1 MTKWVWGLTAL
12 LATSSFAKP
21 VEVDL
26 SAERAAYEAK
36 ARPRNVGL
44 TLLGV
49 SLASYA
55 GCGISSWYASSART
69 QLLLQQVPVD
79 LAHRQDLIARGTTS
93 TALAAAMVGV
103 GIVLS
108 AVAIYFLAVS
118 F

>member
-1 MTKWVWGLTAL
+1 MTKSAAGLTAL

-26 SAERAAYEAK
+26 SSERAAYEAK
-36 ARPRNVGL
+36 ARPRNIGL
-44 TLLGV
+44 TLLGI
-49 SLASYA
+49 SLAGYT

-69 QLLLQQVPVD
+69 QLLLQHVPVD
-79 LAHRQDLIARGTTS
+79 LAQRQDLIAGGTAA
-93 TALAAAMVGV
+93 TALAATMVGV

-108 AVAIYFLAVS
+108 ALAIYFLAVS

>member
-1 MTKWVWGLTAL
+1 MTKWVLGLTAL

-21 VEVDL
+21 VVVDL

-36 ARPRNVGL
+36 ARPRNTGL

-49 SLASYA
+49 SVAGYA
-55 GCGISSWYASSART
+55 GFGISSWFASSARA

-79 LAHRQDLIARGTTS
+79 LARRQDLIASGTAA
-93 TALAAAMVGV
+93 TAMAAVMMGV
-103 GIVLS
+103 GIVLT
-108 AVAIYFLAVS
+108 AVSIYFLAVS